1 MASALTAT
9 ASTAADDAATWAVS
23 PAGID
28 GRDARSWIQTTGEP
42 GGFVSEH
49 LAVTNLSASPASF
62 ALSAA
67 DGRYTARGRFTMLEE
82 GETSTGAGTW
92 ISLPPTVDVSAGA
105 TVVVPFTIS
114 VPANA
119 TPGDHSAGVAASLTI
134 PSSDAG
140 SALAVQG
147 RVGFRVTIRVPGE
160 LRPSIAVS
168 SVEGFYTDEWNPF
181 RPGRLSLS
189 YIVANT
195 GNTLVEVSDSFAPD
209 AASRGRLLPGDSRR
223 VSVDAVDAWPMM
235 LVERPLT
242 VTGHIPDSELG
253 DVTST
258 ATVSVVAAPWPQA
271 AALIV
276 LGLLLAA
283 GIAARR
289 RQRSR
294 LERLLAHAR
303 AEGRASAR

>member
-1 MASALTAT
+1 
-9 ASTAADDAATWAVS
+9 
-23 PAGID
+23 
-28 GRDARSWIQTTGEP
+28 
-42 GGFVSEH
+42 
-49 LAVTNLSASPASF
+49 
-62 ALSAA
+62 
-67 DGRYTARGRFTMLEE
+67 
-82 GETSTGAGTW
+82 
-92 ISLPPTVDVSAGA
+92 
-105 TVVVPFTIS
+105 
-114 VPANA
+114 
-119 TPGDHSAGVAASLTI
+119 
-134 PSSDAG
+134 
-140 SALAVQG
+140 
-147 RVGFRVTIRVPGE
+147 
-160 LRPSIAVS
+160 
-168 SVEGFYTDEWNPF
+168 
-181 RPGRLSLS
+181 
-189 YIVANT
+189 
-195 GNTLVEVSDSFAPD
+195 
-209 AASRGRLLPGDSRR
+209 
-223 VSVDAVDAWPMM
+223 MM